1 MSISDQKLCT
11 EFWLSSLSF
20 CLGLDSINSR
30 FKSHLDNKLKKRFYK
45 QRARKAKCRRIKAV
59 DKDIFIT
66 YRFSDRKFSLP
77 IITTIDLL
85 QEQGIQSN
93 SASLFSLKLLTNVR
107 SSCPEVFCK
116 KGVLNTSAGC
126 VWNVMWM
133 KSLSKTESWNE
144 IHRSLL
150 HLPWPYHF
158 IW

>member
-1 MSISDQKLCT
+1 MSTSDQKLYT

-20 CLGLDSINSR
+20 CLWLDSINSR

-77 IITTIDLL
+77 IITTSGLL
-85 QEQGIQSN
+85 QEQGIRSS
-93 SASLFSLKLLTNVR
+93 SASSLSLKLLTNVR
-107 SSCPEVFCK
+107 SSRLEVFCK

-126 VWNVMWM
+126 FWNVIWM

-150 HLPWPYHF
+150 RPPWPHHF